1 MKALPAEGMKSGF
14 GGSGGMSQGKMG
26 GSPDMAS
33 KTFKKP
39 KTLVCY
45 IWYHR
50 LYYLISFSG
59 REFGTASLEIHLKSC
74 KKKWEDD

>member
-33 KTFKKP
+33 KTLKKP

-45 IWYHR
+45 IWYHH
-50 LYYLISFSG
+50 YF
-59 REFGTASLEIHLKSC
+59 K
-74 KKKWEDD
+74 